1 MLGRLWLLYAVYETA
16 IHISTIA
23 KPFPKAII
31 AVTVT
36 GLKLISVMQ
45 RSQWVAILTGAITV
59 ILGVGYLILVQ
70 LLDWRGEMLPAPT
83 DLSWLADWVL
93 AFNRHS
99 SLFS

>member
-1 MLGRLWLLYAVYETA
+1 
-16 IHISTIA
+16 
-23 KPFPKAII
+23 
-31 AVTVT
+31 
-36 GLKLISVMQ
+36 MQ

-83 DLSWLADWVL
+83 DLSWLRDWVL
-93 AFNRHS
+93 AVRLHS